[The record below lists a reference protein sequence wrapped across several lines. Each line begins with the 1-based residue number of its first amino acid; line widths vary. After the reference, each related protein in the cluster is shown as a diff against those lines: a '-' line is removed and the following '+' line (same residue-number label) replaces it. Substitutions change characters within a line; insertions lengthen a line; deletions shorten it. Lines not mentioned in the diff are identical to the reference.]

1 MQPTR
6 TILVSVVN
14 QCNMQHKTFLQEK
27 QKESHNNQT
36 PERSETSSKTSIFL
50 PLLNAFLSS
59 LLAFLP
65 PLQIFQ
71 NDDSL
76 TVILLLLLFGFGS
89 AMKKLEGPLFLPKR
103 RKAAFYRCMRCV
115 ALSLEASGQGKG
127 SVAEKRSV
135 DLSA

>member
-1 MQPTR
+1 
-6 TILVSVVN
+6 
-14 QCNMQHKTFLQEK
+14 MQHAAQNIPAGKTKRISQQSDARKIRNKFK
-27 QKESHNNQT
+27 N
-36 PERSETSSKTSIFL
+36 IDFFL

-71 NDDSL
+71 SDDSL